1 MAATLQPMSTVPADP
16 AASELVARLATARE
30 RLLEELSKAI
40 VGQRTAL
47 EQVILAMLCR
57 GHVLLEGVPGL
68 AKTVLV
74 QSLGRCLDCSAGRV
88 SFTPDL
94 VPSDITGADIIQED
108 PESGR
113 RQFEFLPGPIF
124 ANLVLADEINR
135 CPPKTQAALL
145 EAMQERRV
153 TVRGRGYELPDPFI
167 VLATQNPIEQEGTY
181 PLPEAQLDRFFFLVR
196 LGYPGRDEEI
206 EVLRRTTTGVTAELK
221 RILSAREVVQL
232 QDLVRSVPA
241 PDPVLAYAAD
251 LARATR
257 PADGHPEARRWLSWG
272 AGPRGAQVLVLAAK
286 ARALLSGRFHASCD
300 DVAAIVLPAL
310 RHRIVPSFAAQ
321 AEGLDADAVLGRIVP
336 EVKRP

>member
-1 MAATLQPMSTVPADP
+1 M
-16 AASELVARLATARE
+16 
-30 RLLEELSKAI
+30 
-40 VGQRTAL
+40 
-47 EQVILAMLCR
+47 
-57 GHVLLEGVPGL
+57 
-68 AKTVLV
+68 
-74 QSLGRCLDCSAGRV
+74 
-88 SFTPDL
+88 
-94 VPSDITGADIIQED
+94 PSDITGADIIQED
-108 PESGR
+108 PETGR

-153 TVRGRGYELPDPFI
+153 TVRGRGYELPDPFV

-196 LGYPGRDEEI
+196 LGYPERDEEI
-206 EVLRRTTTGVTAELK
+206 EVLRRTTTGVTAEL
-221 RILSAREVVQL
+221 RRVLSAREVVQL

-257 PADGHPEARRWLSWG
+257 PLDGHPEARRWLSWG

-300 DVAAIVLPAL
+300 DIAAIVLPAL

-336 EVKRP
+336 EVKRG

>member
-1 MAATLQPMSTVPADP
+1 MSTIPADP
-16 AASELVARLATARE
+16 AESELVARLAGARD
-30 RLLEELSKAI
+30 RLLAELAKAI
-40 VGQRTAL
+40 VGQHEAL
-47 EQVILAMLCR
+47 DQVLVAVLCR

-74 QSLGRCLDCSAGRV
+74 QSLGRCLDCTSGRI

-108 PESGR
+108 PETGR
-113 RQFEFLPGPIF
+113 RQFEFMPGPVF

-153 TVRGRGYELPDPFI
+153 TVRGRLHELPDPFV

-181 PLPEAQLDRFFFLVR
+181 PLPEAQLDRFFFQVR

-206 EVLRRTTTGVTAELK
+206 EVLRRTTGGTLPQLK
-221 RILSAREVVQL
+221 RVLAAREVAQL
-232 QDLVRSVPA
+232 QDLVRQVPA

-251 LARATR
+251 LVRATR
-257 PADGHPEARRWLSWG
+257 PVDGHPEARRWLAWG
-272 AGPRGAQVLVLAAK
+272 AGPRGAQVLVMAAK
-286 ARALLSGRFHASCD
+286 ARALLAGRFHASSD
-300 DVAAIVLPAL
+300 DVAASAMPAL
-310 RHRIVPSFAAQ
+310 RHRVVPSFAAR
-321 AEGLDADAVLGRIVP
+321 AEGLDADGVLARIIP
-336 EVKRP
+336 EVPRP